1 MNLKNV
7 FGINSLLHCHE
18 ILQIFTRMPSYLA
31 EKKKGKIN
39 YVSIHSTYEG
49 IFPYKI
55 VSIMFIACHY

>member
-31 EKKKGKIN
+31 EKKKRKN
-39 YVSIHSTYEG
+39 KLCFHSQY
-49 IFPYKI
+49 I
-55 VSIMFIACHY
+55 